1 MSAWCLFAEKWKI
14 LKNNGDQMMQNGGEL
29 VRDIEMKK
37 LMVRVN
43 EDPFVHDDQ
52 ESSGGDPHSFV
63 KVVLDDLMRIR
74 TRKSSCKC
82 ELRSQKMEIS
92 VQTWYWLCTI
102 LMPELVWWRNQ
113 WSREAIDDQGESD
126 HAPLLDGKL
135 MVCWWSLRAWWCCC
149 SMNPCDALD
158 AMVFW
163 SCLKRRIWCDAYR
176 NQKM

>member
-1 MSAWCLFAEKWKI
+1 MADQADGVIAGNRFGIVVIASCLCAGDADARPKI
-14 LKNNGDQMMQNGGEL
+14 EDVVQIWRRLKMQMQSFPPKLNHMMQNGGEL

-92 VQTWYWLCTI
+92 VQT
-102 LMPELVWWRNQ
+102 
-113 WSREAIDDQGESD
+113 
-126 HAPLLDGKL
+126 
-135 MVCWWSLRAWWCCC
+135 
-149 SMNPCDALD
+149 
-158 AMVFW
+158 
-163 SCLKRRIWCDAYR
+163 
-176 NQKM
+176 